1 MKVHELA
8 EKLEELEVRGFG
20 DYPVI
25 FSTEYGDEQIHNT
38 SLVQN
43 RYIELSSEELQ

>member
-8 EKLEELEVRGFG
+8 EEMEELEIRGFG

-25 FSTEYGDEQIHNT
+25 FSTEYGDEQIHNVGI
-38 SLVQN
+38 VQN
-43 RYIELSSEELQ
+43 SNIELSSETLQ

>member
-25 FSTEYGDEQIHNT
+25 FSSEYGDEQIRNVGIVAN
-38 SLVQN
+38 SDV
-43 RYIELSSEELQ
+43 ELSSEALQ

>member
-8 EKLEELEVRGFG
+8 EKLEELEIRGFG

-25 FSTEYGDEQIHNT
+25 FSTEYGDEQIRNVG
-38 SLVQN
+38 LVQN
-43 RYIELSSEELQ
+43 SNVELSSEALQ